1 MPSGGKLT
9 IETGDGSLRPGWVQ
23 VRVTDT
29 GSGIERDSLKNV
41 FDLRF
46 TTKREGSGLGLW
58 LSRRIVQ
65 EHNGRIDVQSEVGK
79 GTTFT
84 IAIPPFEGFK

>member
-9 IETGDGSLRPGWVQ
+9 IETGDGSLRPGWVH
-23 VRVTDT
+23 VRVIDT
-29 GSGIERDSLKNV
+29 GSGIEPDSLNKV
-41 FDLRF
+41 FDLKF

-58 LSRRIVQ
+58 LSRRIVH
-65 EHNGRIDVQSEVGK
+65 EHNGRIDVQSEIGK

-84 IAIPPFEGFK
+84 IAIPPIEGSK